1 MSQKQL
7 LEVKNLKQYFPIK
20 DGFLGGTTNYVK
32 AVDDITFDIYEG
44 ETLSV
49 VGESGCGKSTTG
61 RCILRLDEPTDGSI
75 IFDGDDL
82 LSLSKRKM
90 RQKRKDLQ
98 VIFQDPYASLNPRQT
113 VGNILTEAMAIQNAV
128 PKHKRKDRAIEL
140 LETVGLGEQHFD
152 RYPHEFSGG

>member
-1 MSQKQL
+1 MATRRWIYMSQKQL

-82 LSLSKRKM
+82 LSLSKRD
-90 RQKRKDLQ
+90 RKS
-98 VIFQDPYASLNPRQT
+98 V
-113 VGNILTEAMAIQNAV
+113 VEG
-128 PKHKRKDRAIEL
+128 K
-140 LETVGLGEQHFD
+140 
-152 RYPHEFSGG
+152 